1 MIYDKKIVIA
11 KLPEGVGT
19 PLQAP
24 LEPVFTAFC
33 GELEVFHT
41 RYWEAVQA
49 GSRVDILVEL
59 PFLRKIDA
67 GMYARYQGNTY
78 SIVQAQFGTDRN
90 GLPITTLSL
99 KRSEDQYDIEGL

>member
-41 RYWEAVQA
+41 RYWKRCRPDP
-49 GSRVDILVEL
+49 GLTFWWSCL
-59 PFLRKIDA
+59 
-67 GMYARYQGNTY
+67 
-78 SIVQAQFGTDRN
+78 SSGT
-90 GLPITTLSL
+90 LKLACMPVTKVKPIP
-99 KRSEDQYDIEGL
+99 